1 MERVAN
7 AMQMD
12 RIAADIGFDMSG
24 DAIIARAEQ
33 LAKMEADA
41 LADRSTQVYSLQRKG
56 KNMKQQLES
65 KELHLDMLR
74 KKIAS
79 LEERLV
85 GKSEIE
91 SEKDSETMKVR
102 KLKKL
107 CEKYQAEIVESR
119 QESERLKARLLEST
133 TYKVDTLSINHLPV
147 IGILMFCFILF
158 NDWAALIAE
167 WLVKNANLT
176 YKMGLIDTLLIIPKS
191 HFMLNVE
198 FLINRKIIRL

>member
-158 NDWAALIAE
+158 TDGFALGAE
-167 WLVKNANLT
+167 WLVKNQIV
-176 YKMGLIDTLLIIPKS
+176 KK
-191 HFMLNVE
+191 FC
-198 FLINRKIIRL
+198 